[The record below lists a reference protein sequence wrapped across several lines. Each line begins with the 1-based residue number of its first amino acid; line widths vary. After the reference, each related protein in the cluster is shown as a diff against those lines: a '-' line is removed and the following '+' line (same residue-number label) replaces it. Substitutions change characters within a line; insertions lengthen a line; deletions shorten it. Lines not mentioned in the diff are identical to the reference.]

1 MRDRKIFWTYP
12 TSFNYLTSCFFDARE
27 SPPLSIL
34 IILDGPDPGVHGDAG
49 PEAAAGEWLVG
60 LAAWG
65 TSSSFMCSH
74 PEYFTCIYGCAPH
87 TCAWCLWRPEEDG
100 IGFPRAGITDG
111 CVNEKSPMEGVW
123 LEQRTPGAVCV

>member
-1 MRDRKIFWTYP
+1 MAAQEFGWNMGNASSAYETREACLLCLSSP
-12 TSFNYLTSCFFDARE
+12 LLQNLSLTAPFTDARE

-60 LAAWG
+60 LAAWA

-74 PEYFTCIYGCAPH
+74 PGTFVLFHFRQIQCKMSCT
-87 TCAWCLWRPEEDG
+87 RSN
-100 IGFPRAGITDG
+100 F
-111 CVNEKSPMEGVW
+111 
-123 LEQRTPGAVCV
+123 